1 MGLTGGSGLSQ
12 GISQLGASVPE
23 LFVDVW
29 RRRALLAELSVRELK
44 DRYIDHA
51 LGGLWAVLSPL
62 LTCLLYLY
70 LFTVVFPVR
79 LGAEYEGLSSLI
91 WLLSGLIMWLA
102 VTDVMGRALGAIANA
117 ASLVRQVVFPVEV
130 LPAQVVVTAIPA
142 FAVGLVVVLGLVAFD
157 RPQVLAGTLWMLP
170 LALILLTLTL
180 LGLAFLLASLA
191 PFTRDLREVIGF
203 LSSAGLFLAP
213 ILYFPPTIEQLAP
226 GLRVVLDFNPFTHLL
241 ACLRDA
247 LFYGTMTAPVS
258 WLVATGF
265 ALVLA
270 LLGGLLFQRV
280 RSHFAEA
287 V

>member
-1 MGLTGGSGLSQ
+1 M
-12 GISQLGASVPE
+12 PE
-23 LFVDVW
+23 LFADLW
-29 RRRALLAELSVRELK
+29 RRRALLGELSVRELK

-79 LGAEYEGLSSLI
+79 LGVAFEGMASLI
-91 WLLSGLIMWLA
+91 WLLSGLTMWLA
-102 VTDVMGRALGAIANA
+102 VTDVMGRSLGAITGAP
-117 ASLVRQVVFPVEV
+117 SLVRQVVFPVEV
-130 LPAQVVVTAIPA
+130 LPAQVVVTAAPA
-142 FAVGLVVVLGLVAFD
+142 FAVGLAVVLGLVAYD
-157 RPQVLAGTLWMLP
+157 RPQVLAGTVWMLP
-170 LALILLTLTL
+170 LALLLMAVTLT
-180 LGLAFLLASLA
+180 GLSFLLASLA

-226 GLRVVLDFNPFTHLL
+226 GLRLVLELNPFTHLL

-247 LFYGTMTAPVS
+247 LFHGSMTAPVS
-258 WLVATGF
+258 WLVAGGF
-265 ALVLA
+265 AVVMA
-270 LLGGLLFQRV
+270 ILGASLFQRV
-280 RSHFAEA
+280 RPHFAEA

>member
-1 MGLTGGSGLSQ
+1 M
-12 GISQLGASVPE
+12 PE
-23 LFVDVW
+23 LFADVW

-44 DRYIDHA
+44 DRYIDHV

-79 LGAEYEGLSSLI
+79 LGTAYEGIASLI
-91 WLLSGLIMWLA
+91 WLLSGLTMWLA
-102 VTDVMGRALGAIANA
+102 VTDVMGRALGAITSAP
-117 ASLVRQVVFPVEV
+117 SLVRQVVFPVEV
-130 LPAQVVVTAIPA
+130 LPAQVVVTAVPG
-142 FAVGLVVVLGLVAFD
+142 FAVGLAVVLGLVAYD
-157 RPQVLAGTLWMLP
+157 RPEVLVGTVWMLP
-170 LALILLTLTL
+170 LALVLLVLTLT
-180 LGLAFLLASLA
+180 GLSFLLASLA

-226 GLRVVLDFNPFTHLL
+226 GLRVVLELNPFTHLL

-247 LFYGTMTAPVS
+247 LFHGSMTAPVS

-265 ALVLA
+265 AVVMAVLGA
-270 LLGGLLFQRV
+270 LLFQRV